1 MKLIAKAIV
10 VSGLPIQKNVR
21 YFNKFYT
28 SEIKQKFK
36 DLQKSVCPVQV
47 CTFLYQMQS
56 CPSEHKLQSRCH
68 CLSQRSISNNTGIS

>member
-36 DLQKSVCPVQV
+36 DLQKSVCPS
-47 CTFLYQMQS
+47 LY
-56 CPSEHKLQSRCH
+56 
-68 CLSQRSISNNTGIS
+68 LSLSNAILSIRA